1 MWAHRLSI
9 LPVTSIIR
17 KRTLP
22 IPGTVL
28 VKLNQRVTATEVIAE
43 AIIPRSHLYFN
54 VARSL
59 GLSPLAAAKATRVR
73 TGEQVAQNAVLAES
87 SGLFSRQIRTPKA
100 GRVILASDG
109 EILIEVESTTLPLLA
124 GLPGV
129 VTQVIPSLGAIIQ
142 TNGALIQ
149 GVFGNGR
156 VDTGLLINLMER
168 EGDVIEASRLDLSFR
183 GAILLAGQCRDAQVL
198 RNAAEIPVRGLILSS
213 LPPNLI
219 PLALQMKYPI
229 LVTDGLWPTP
239 MNPLAFKLLSSH
251 ARREITLNAQF
262 YNRRQGIRPEIVIPL
277 PVSPEA
283 KEDEVQVFAPGQ
295 MVYVLRAPYT
305 GQIGQLVNL
314 LPEPVNFPGGIS
326 ASAAEVRLENG
337 EQVLVP
343 LANMQIVG

>member
-1 MWAHRLSI
+1 MWAHSVSI

-22 IPGTVL
+22 VPGTVL
-28 VKLNQRVTATEVIAE
+28 VKLNQRVAATEVIAE
-43 AIIPRSHLYFN
+43 ATIPRSHLYFN
-54 VARSL
+54 VARLL

-73 TGEQVAQNAVLAES
+73 AGEQVAQNGVLAES
-87 SGLFSRQIRTPKA
+87 GGLFPRQIRSPKA

-109 EILIEVESTTLPLLA
+109 EILIEVESATLPLLA
-124 GLPGV
+124 GMPGV
-129 VTQVIPSLGAIIQ
+129 VTQVIPTLGAVIQ

-213 LPPNLI
+213 LLPNLI

-229 LVTDGLWPTP
+229 IVTDGLWPTP

-283 KEDEVQVFAPGQ
+283 KESEVQIFAPGQ
-295 MVYVLRAPYT
+295 TVFVLRAPYA
-305 GQIGQLVNL
+305 GQIGQLVSL
-314 LPEPVNFPGGIS
+314 LPEPVTFPGGIS